1 MSERT
6 VLIVDDQPDMRRIL
20 TKITEK
26 APGFTVVGES
36 GDGEQAVALYEELR
50 PDVVF
55 LDIEMPGIS
64 GMDCARRII
73 DINPRVCLI
82 FATAHEQYMKDAFEL
97 YAFDYLLKP
106 FDIERALETFR
117 RIAQTLSRSQES
129 PAAPAQPSAPGLNKL
144 MIRHREGVSLVDM
157 ADIILVQREERSTVI
172 YTADE
177 RIVTSETLSDLHKRL
192 DPALF
197 FRSHKSYII
206 NLAMVY
212 KIFPYGRWTYV
223 VKLRNLRQD
232 ALVTY
237 DKMTEM
243 EKVFK

>member
-1 MSERT
+1 
-6 VLIVDDQPDMRRIL
+6 
-20 TKITEK
+20 
-26 APGFTVVGES
+26 
-36 GDGEQAVALYEELR
+36 
-50 PDVVF
+50 
-55 LDIEMPGIS
+55 
-64 GMDCARRII
+64 
-73 DINPRVCLI
+73 
-82 FATAHEQYMKDAFEL
+82 
-97 YAFDYLLKP
+97 
-106 FDIERALETFR
+106 
-117 RIAQTLSRSQES
+117 
-129 PAAPAQPSAPGLNKL
+129 

-192 DPALF
+192 DQTLF

-206 NLAMVY
+206 NLTMVH
-212 KIFPYGRWTYV
+212 KIYPYGRWTYI

>member
-6 VLIVDDQPDMRRIL
+6 VLIVDDQPDMRRVL
-20 TKITEK
+20 AKITGK

-36 GDGEQAVALYEELR
+36 GDGEQAVALYEQLR

-55 LDIEMPGIS
+55 LDVEMPGIS
-64 GMDCARRII
+64 GVDCARRII

-106 FDIERALETFR
+106 FDIERALETYR
-117 RIAQTLSRSQES
+117 RIAQTLSRSQQS
-129 PAAPAQPSAPGLNKL
+129 QAAPAQPSVPGLNKL

-192 DPALF
+192 DQTLF

-206 NLAMVY
+206 NLTMVH
-212 KIFPYGRWTYV
+212 KIYPYGRWTYI